1 MRVALATI
9 LLLGLSA
16 AAEAADLKT
25 EPNVVIETLV
35 VEPVEVRP
43 IRRVVTVRRG
53 CTRCPGAG
61 LPWCGLR
68 EPRVAEVPWGGLDGP
83 CPPVGRTV
91 RSAMVRVRG

>member
-25 EPNVVIETLV
+25 EPDVVIETLA
-35 VEPVEVRP
+35 VEPVEIRP
-43 IRRVVTVRRG
+43 VKRVAVARRG

-61 LPWCGLR
+61 LPWGGLR

-83 CPPVGRTV
+83 CPPVGRMV
-91 RSAMVRVRG
+91 RSAVVRVRG